1 MFNDE
6 KLREEF
12 NRIFEMIDHA
22 PSPTGRLPTKE
33 AGPALQQFPPR
44 TTMGEEVRKAF
55 GRDDW
60 AKLVSVD
67 YGELELRAA
76 AAEILGNSGED

>member
-1 MFNDE
+1 
-6 KLREEF
+6 
-12 NRIFEMIDHA
+12 
-22 PSPTGRLPTKE
+22 
-33 AGPALQQFPPR
+33 
-44 TTMGEEVRKAF
+44 MGEEVRKAF